1 MYVFSFFVYLKFSP
15 SSHQRK
21 YFNGE
26 KFSVC
31 TVDVMA
37 EIFSSTV
44 VDVLFDA
51 SMYSDRI
58 WFLSSLSY
66 DRFNVRLFSQELVL

>member
-1 MYVFSFFVYLKFSP
+1 
-15 SSHQRK
+15 
-21 YFNGE
+21 
-26 KFSVC
+26 
-31 TVDVMA
+31 MA

-66 DRFNVRLFSQELVL
+66 DRFNVRLFSQELVLRRYAPCDCAGGVGTVCTGML